1 MLTSVLLL
9 AALSTVLVDRRHHAF
24 AAPGASGAGQ
34 TARSLKEIEH
44 VVIFMQEN
52 RSFNHYFG
60 TMAGTRNFAD
70 PNVQINEDGRPVMIQ
85 KVTPARQGVNTLA
98 PWHLAHQGGE
108 WVEGAQCATGG
119 SNSYDYNQASLN
131 HGRNDRWQYFG
142 EPANWGYLK
151 RNEIPVHFS
160 VAEGWTVGDMYQ
172 QQSSIT
178 ATNPNRVML
187 VSGSLN
193 VPGSPQK
200 PGDGGT
206 YLDNWEVPGCPLP
219 NINCYPLNWQTCY
232 EMYEDL
238 DVSWQVYQ
246 DRNNFGDNPLAHFK
260 KFRDAPADSPLT
272 KKGMSY
278 PGLDKFYKDARAGT
292 LPEVSFI
299 VGPMEL
305 SEHPPWLPKDGAWL
319 QQQVIDAVTQSP
331 KYGKTVLLISYDE
344 SGGFGDHVTPYHAP
358 KGTPGEWMKDY
369 LGVQG
374 DIFVGPGWRLPFYVV
389 SPFTRGG
396 RVFTEHADH
405 TSHILFVEE
414 WLSSRGYNNVTLPSM
429 VHWRREHMSNL
440 VSMLDFENADTS
452 VPNIPKAEVPS
463 KNALG
468 AWDGMAKCKARFSNP
483 TAPWKTQ
490 PKTFPPKGLIE
501 QGYKQV
507 VGSLTEGRYLV
518 FSAAH
523 DKNEYLLSHKGGSK
537 LGVSSKSSTD
547 AMRYAQPDTRF
558 VIHYYNNGATDLE
571 TRLTQQD
578 SPFLVSTPDKKRWI
592 GPGGTLVESRDAAA
606 PVDIAFDAGLKGG
619 SRGYSM
625 KYAKGGDSSFITVD
639 KGGVNI
645 GKAPAQFRFKVLSVS
660 YDE

>member
-1 MLTSVLLL
+1 MQTAALLL
-9 AALSTVLVDRRHHAF
+9 AALSAVLVDRRHHAF
-24 AAPGASGAGQ
+24 AAPSAAGE

-52 RSFNHYFG
+52 RSWNHYFG
-60 TMAGTRNFAD
+60 TMAGTRNFGD
-70 PNVQINEDGRPVMIQ
+70 PNVQINDDGRSVFIQ
-85 KVTPARQGVNTLA
+85 KAKPPRKGVNTLA
-98 PWHLAHQGGE
+98 PWYLGHLGGS
-108 WVEGAQCATGG
+108 WSEGVQCATGG
-119 SNSYDYNQASLN
+119 SNGYAYNQASLN
-131 HGRNDRWQYFG
+131 HGRNDRWQDLG
-142 EPANWGYLK
+142 EPANWGFLK
-151 RNEIPVHFS
+151 RNDIPVHFS
-160 VAEGWTVGDMYQ
+160 VAEGWTVGDMY

-193 VPGSPQK
+193 VPGGPQK
-200 PGDGGT
+200 PDDGGT
-206 YLDNWEVPGCPLP
+206 YLDNWETPGCPLP
-219 NINCYPLNWQTCY
+219 HINCYPLNWKTCY
-232 EMYEDL
+232 EVYEDAG
-238 DVSWQVYQ
+238 VSWQVYQ

-260 KFRDAPADSPLT
+260 NFRNAPQDSPLT

-278 PGLDKFYKDARAGT
+278 PGLEKLYKDARAGT

-344 SGGFGDHVTPYHAP
+344 SGGFGDHVTPYHSP
-358 KGTPGEWMKDY
+358 KGTPGEWMRDY

-374 DIFVGPGWRLPFYVV
+374 DIFVGPGWRLPFYVI

-405 TSHILFVEE
+405 TSQILFVEE
-414 WLSSRGYNNVTLPSM
+414 WLASRGYSNVTLDSM

-440 VSMLDFENADTS
+440 VNMLDFDNADTS
-452 VPNIPKAEVPS
+452 VPSVPKAEVPS
-463 KNALG
+463 KNAQG

-483 TAPWKTQ
+483 DAPWTSQ

-507 VGSLTEGRYLV
+507 VGDLTEGRYLV
-518 FSAAH
+518 FSSSQTS
-523 DKNEYLLSHKGGSK
+523 DKNEYLLSYKDGSK
-537 LGVSSKSSTD
+537 LSVVSKNTND
-547 AMRYAQPDTRF
+547 ENRYAQPDTRF

-571 TRLTQQD
+571 TRLTKQD
-578 SPFLVSTPDKKRWI
+578 GPFLVSTPDKARWLGPNGTFI
-592 GPGGTLVESRDAAA
+592 GSRDSAA
-606 PVDIAFDAGLKGG
+606 PMDIDFDAGCQG
-619 SRGYSM
+619 SVRGYSM
-625 KYAKGGDSSFITVD
+625 KYARGDDGFVSVSKGAI
-639 KGGVNI
+639 NI
-645 GKAPAQFRFKVLSVS
+645 GKASAQFRFKILSVS
-660 YDE
+660 YDG

>member
-1 MLTSVLLL
+1 
-9 AALSTVLVDRRHHAF
+9 
-24 AAPGASGAGQ
+24 
-34 TARSLKEIEH
+34 
-44 VVIFMQEN
+44 
-52 RSFNHYFG
+52 
-60 TMAGTRNFAD
+60 MAGTRNFAD
-70 PNVQINEDGRPVMIQ
+70 PNVQINEDGRPVLIQ

-98 PWHLAHQGGE
+98 PWHLAHQGGA
-108 WVEGAQCATGG
+108 WAEGAQCATGG
-119 SNSYDYNQASLN
+119 SNGYDYNQASLN
-131 HGRNDRWQYFG
+131 HGKNDRWQYFG

-151 RNEIPVHFS
+151 RSEIPVHFS

-232 EMYEDL
+232 ELYEDL
-238 DVSWQVYQ
+238 GVSWQVYQ

-260 KFRDAPADSPLT
+260 KFRDAPPDSPLT

-278 PGLDKFYKDARAGT
+278 PGLDKFYQDARAGN

-344 SGGFGDHVTPYHAP
+344 SGGFGDHVTPYHAT

-405 TSHILFVEE
+405 TSQILFVEE
-414 WLSSRGYNNVTLPSM
+414 WLSSRGYSNVTLPSM

-468 AWDGMAKCKARFSNP
+468 AWDGMAKCKARFGNP

-507 VGSLTEGRYLV
+507 IGSLTEGRYLV
-518 FSAAH
+518 FSAAQ
-523 DKNEYLLSHKGGSK
+523 DKNEYLVSHKGGSK
-537 LGVSSKSSTD
+537 LGVISKSSTD

-592 GPGGTLVESRDAAA
+592 GPEGTLVESRDAAA

-625 KYAKGGDSSFITVD
+625 KYATGGDSGFITVS

-645 GKAPAQFRFKVLSVS
+645 GKAPAQFRFNVLSVS

>member
-1 MLTSVLLL
+1 MQTAVLLL
-9 AALSTVLVDRRHHAF
+9 TALSTVLVDRRHHAF
-24 AAPGASGAGQ
+24 AAPGAAGAGE

-70 PNVQINEDGRPVMIQ
+70 PNVQINDDGRSVLIQ
-85 KVTPARQGVNTLA
+85 KVRPPRQGVNTLA
-98 PWHLAHQGGE
+98 PWHLAHQGGD
-108 WVEGAQCATGG
+108 WAEGAQCATGG

-131 HGRNDRWQYFG
+131 HGRNDRWQDFG
-142 EPANWGYLK
+142 EPANWGFLK
-151 RNEIPVHFS
+151 RSEIPIHFS
-160 VAEGWTVGDMYQ
+160 VAEGWTVGDMY

-232 EMYEDL
+232 EVYEEL
-238 DVSWQVYQ
+238 GVSWQVYQ
-246 DRNNFGDNPLAHFK
+246 DKNNFGDNPLAHFK
-260 KFRDAPADSPLT
+260 NFRDAPADSPLT

-278 PGLDKFYKDARAGT
+278 PGLEKFYQDARAGT

-369 LGVQG
+369 LGLQG

-405 TSHILFVEE
+405 TSQILFVEE
-414 WLSSRGYNNVTLPSM
+414 WLSSKGYSNVTLPSM
-429 VHWRREHMSNL
+429 VHWRREHMSSL

-452 VPNIPKAEVPS
+452 IPNIPKAEVPS
-463 KNALG
+463 KNSAG
-468 AWDGMAKCKARFSNP
+468 AWDGMSKCKARFGNP

-507 VGSLTEGRYLV
+507 VGYLTEGRYLV
-518 FSAAH
+518 FSSSQ
-523 DKNEYLLSHKGGSK
+523 DKDEFLLSHEGGSK
-537 LGVSSKSSTD
+537 LGVSKSSTD
-547 AMRYAQPDTRF
+547 ANRYAQPDNRF

-578 SPFLVSTPDKKRWI
+578 GPFLVSTPDKTRWI
-592 GPGGTLVESRDAAA
+592 GLDGTLVGSREAAA
-606 PVDIAFDAGLKGG
+606 PMDIDFDAGPQGG
-619 SRGYSM
+619 SRGYSI
-625 KYAKGGDSSFITVD
+625 KYAKGGDNSFVTIS
-639 KGGVNI
+639 KGGVSI
-645 GKAPAQFRFKVLSVS
+645 GKASAQFRFKVLSVS
-660 YDE
+660 YD